1 MSSFF
6 MQRKEGEEKIG
17 EMHRKSLGEQGEV
30 ADTLS
35 NMTKRCPTKENEK
48 K

>member
-1 MSSFF
+1 MSSSF

-30 ADTLS
+30 ADALS
-35 NMTKRCPTKENEK
+35 NMTKCCPTKENEEK
-48 K
+48 

>member
-6 MQRKEGEEKIG
+6 MQSRRVGEKIG

-35 NMTKRCPTKENEK
+35 NMTKCCPTKGNGGK
-48 K
+48 

>member
-30 ADTLS
+30 VDTLS
-35 NMTKRCPTKENEK
+35 NMTNCCPTKGNGEK
-48 K
+48 

>member
-35 NMTKRCPTKENEK
+35 NMTKCCPTKGNGEK
-48 K
+48 